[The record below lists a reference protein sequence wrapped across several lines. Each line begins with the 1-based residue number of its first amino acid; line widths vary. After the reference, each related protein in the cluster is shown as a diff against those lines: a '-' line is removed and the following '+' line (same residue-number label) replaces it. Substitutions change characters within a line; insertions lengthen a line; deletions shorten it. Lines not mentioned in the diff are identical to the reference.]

1 MKKKQIDVSLV
12 LPCYNEAKL
21 FDESVK
27 RIVSTLQNTKFT
39 YEIIFVDDNSS
50 DTTLSKIRKTPYR
63 CIAHT
68 GNLGRGR
75 AVADGIRAAQGTVV
89 GYIDIDCEVDPVYI
103 PSMVSR
109 ILERRADVVIGKRYY
124 RSSPKAMLRE
134 VLSRG
139 YQWVSDVLIG
149 TGGLDTETGYKFFSR
164 KKILPVL
171 SLATH
176 PGWFWDTEIMVY
188 ARRRGLKIVEVPVL
202 FIRRFDKQ
210 SSVRVFSDTIDYMR
224 ELIRF
229 SRTSRQ

>member
-39 YEIIFVDDNSS
+39 YEIIFVDDKSS
-50 DTTLSKIRKTPYR
+50 DSTVSKIRKTPYR

-68 GNLGRGR
+68 VNLGRGR
-75 AVADGIRAAQGTVV
+75 TVADGIRAAQGTVV

-139 YQWVSDVLIG
+139 YHWVSV
-149 TGGLDTETGYKFFSR
+149 
-164 KKILPVL
+164 
-171 SLATH
+171 
-176 PGWFWDTEIMVY
+176 
-188 ARRRGLKIVEVPVL
+188 
-202 FIRRFDKQ
+202 
-210 SSVRVFSDTIDYMR
+210 SDG
-224 ELIRF
+224 
-229 SRTSRQ
+229 S